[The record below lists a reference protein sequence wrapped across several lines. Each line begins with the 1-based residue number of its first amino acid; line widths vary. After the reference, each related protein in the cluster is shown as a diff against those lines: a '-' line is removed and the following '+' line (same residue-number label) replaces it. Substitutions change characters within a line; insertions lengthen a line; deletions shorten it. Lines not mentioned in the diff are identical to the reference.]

1 MAGARSRNFAG
12 WPLFANSFRPFF
24 LLAAVQAAL
33 SILAWLPMFYG
44 ELSVSSAF
52 APRDWHIHEMLYG
65 FLPAV
70 ITGFL
75 FTAIP
80 NWTGRLPIQGAPLAA
95 LLTVWLAG
103 RVAVTL
109 SANTGWAF
117 ALVADAAFLALVVAA
132 ATREIIAGGNWRN
145 LPVVGLVLVLLA
157 GNVAFHVETHY
168 EGAADVSIRVGIGVV
183 ILLIG
188 LIGGRIIPSF
198 TRNWLVKFNPGRLP
212 VPFGRFDGAVIGLS
226 ALALIAWIAAP
237 LNTVTGV
244 AMAVV
249 GVLHLVRLA
258 RWAGDRTTRERLL
271 LILHVG
277 YVFVPLGFILN
288 AVAAFGELPPSA
300 GIHAWMAGA
309 AGTMTLAVMTRAS
322 LGHTGQA
329 LTASP
334 AIQGIYAAIIIA
346 ALARVAA
353 VVLPAYSGVLLHI
366 AACGWILAFLGFAVA
381 FGPLLA
387 GSGRRALA
395 TMGVPASPT
404 QA

>member
-12 WPLFANSFRPFF
+12 WQLFANSFRPFF
-24 LLAAVQAAL
+24 LLAAIQAAL

-80 NWTGRLPIQGAPLAA
+80 NWTGRLPIRGRPLAA
-95 LLTVWLAG
+95 LLAVWLAG
-103 RVAVTL
+103 RIVVTV
-109 SANTGWAF
+109 SANIGWAF
-117 ALVADAAFLALVVAA
+117 ALVVDAAFLVLVVAA

-145 LPVVGLVLVLLA
+145 LPVVGLVFALLA

-183 ILLIG
+183 ILLIA

-212 VPFGRFDGAVIGLS
+212 VPFGRFDGAVIGCS
-226 ALALIAWIAAP
+226 ALALVSWIAAP
-237 LNTVTGV
+237 LNMITGI
-244 AMAVV
+244 AMAMV

-258 RWAGDRTTRERLL
+258 RWAGDRTLRERLL
-271 LILHVG
+271 VILHVG

-288 AVAAFGELPPSA
+288 ALSAFDVLPPSA
-300 GIHAWMAGA
+300 GIHAWTAGA

-334 AIQGIYAAIIIA
+334 AIQGIYAAVIIA

-353 VVLPAYSGVLLHI
+353 VLLPAHNDVLLHI
-366 AACGWILAFLGFAVA
+366 AACGWIVAFLGFAVA

-387 GSGRRALA
+387 GSRWRALA
-395 TMGVPASPT
+395 TMGVPAP
-404 QA
+404 AR

>member
-1 MAGARSRNFAG
+1 MAGARSRNFEG

-24 LLAAVQAAL
+24 LLAAIQAGL

-44 ELSVSSAF
+44 ELSVGSAF
-52 APRDWHIHEMLYG
+52 APRDWHVHEMLYG

-80 NWTGRLPIQGAPLAA
+80 NWTGRLPIQGTSLGA

-103 RVAVTL
+103 RFAVTL
-109 SANTGWAF
+109 SADIGWAF
-117 ALVADAAFLALVVAA
+117 ALVVDAAFLALVVAA

-145 LPVVGLVLVLLA
+145 LPVVVLVLVLLA
-157 GNVAFHVETHY
+157 GNVAFHLEAHF

-183 ILLIG
+183 VLLIS

-226 ALALIAWIAAP
+226 ALALIAWIVAP
-237 LNTVTGV
+237 LNTVTGAV
-244 AMAVV
+244 MALV
-249 GVLHLVRLA
+249 GGLHLVRLA

-277 YVFVPLGFILN
+277 YVFVPLGFLLHAL
-288 AVAAFGELPPSA
+288 AVFGALPPSA

-334 AIQGIYAAIIIA
+334 ATQGIYVAIIVA

-353 VVLPAYSGVLLHI
+353 VVLPGYSDALLHI
-366 AACGWILAFLGFAVA
+366 AACGWVIAFLGFAIA

-387 GSGRRALA
+387 GSRRRALA
-395 TMGVPASPT
+395 IIGMPA
-404 QA
+404 AAR

>member
-24 LLAAVQAAL
+24 LLAAIQAAL
-33 SILAWLPMFYG
+33 SILVWLPMFYG

-80 NWTGRLPIQGAPLAA
+80 NWTGRLPIQGAPLAG
-95 LLTVWLAG
+95 LVTVWLAG

-109 SANTGWAF
+109 SATTGWTF
-117 ALVADAAFLALVVAA
+117 ALVVDAAFLALVVAA

-168 EGAADVSIRVGIGVV
+168 AGAADVSIRVGIGVV
-183 ILLIG
+183 VLLIG

-237 LNTVTGV
+237 LNMITGV
-244 AMAVV
+244 AMAAV

-334 AIQGIYAAIIIA
+334 AVQAIYAAIVIA
-346 ALARVAA
+346 ALARIGA
-353 VVLPAYSGVLLHI
+353 VVLPAYGDVLLYV
-366 AACGWILAFLGFAVA
+366 AGCGWILAFLGFAVA

-395 TMGVPASPT
+395 TMGVPAP
-404 QA
+404 AR

>member
-1 MAGARSRNFAG
+1 MAGARSRNFEG

-24 LLAAVQAAL
+24 LLAAIEAGL

-52 APRDWHIHEMLYG
+52 APRDWHVHEMLYG

-80 NWTGRLPIQGAPLAA
+80 NWTGRLPIQGTSLGA
-95 LLTVWLAG
+95 LLVVWLAG

-109 SANTGWAF
+109 SAEIGWAF
-117 ALVADAAFLALVVAA
+117 ALVVDAAFLALVVAA

-145 LPVVGLVLVLLA
+145 LPVVVLVLVLLA
-157 GNVAFHVETHY
+157 GNVGFHLEAHY
-168 EGAADVSIRVGIGVV
+168 AGAADVSIRLGIGVV
-183 ILLIG
+183 MLLIA

-212 VPFGRFDGAVIGLS
+212 VPFGRFDGAVIGAS

-237 LNTVTGV
+237 LNMITGV
-244 AMAVV
+244 VMAVV

-288 AVAAFGELPPSA
+288 ALAAFGELPPSA

-329 LTASP
+329 LTAAP
-334 AIQGIYAAIIIA
+334 ATQGIYAAIIIA

-353 VVLPAYSGVLLHI
+353 VVLPAHGDLLLHI
-366 AACGWILAFLGFAVA
+366 AACGWIVAFLGFAIA

-387 GSGRRALA
+387 GSPRRALA
-395 TMGVPASPT
+395 IMGVPAP
-404 QA
+404 AR

>member
-1 MAGARSRNFAG
+1 MAGARSRNFTG

-24 LLAAVQAAL
+24 LLAAIQAAL
-33 SILAWLPMFYG
+33 SILVWLPMFYG

-80 NWTGRLPIQGAPLAA
+80 NWTGRLPIQGAPLAG
-95 LLTVWLAG
+95 LVTVWLAG

-109 SANTGWAF
+109 SANTGWMF
-117 ALVADAAFLALVVAA
+117 ALVVDAAFLALVVAA

-168 EGAADVSIRVGIGVV
+168 AGAADVSIRVGIGVV
-183 ILLIG
+183 VLLIG

-237 LNTVTGV
+237 LNMITGV
-244 AMAVV
+244 AMAAV

-334 AIQGIYAAIIIA
+334 AVQAIYAAIVIA
-346 ALARVAA
+346 ALARIGA
-353 VVLPAYSGVLLHI
+353 VVLPAYGDVLLYV

-395 TMGVPASPT
+395 TMGVPAP
-404 QA
+404 AR

>member
-24 LLAAVQAAL
+24 LLAAIQAGL
-33 SILAWLPMFYG
+33 SILAWLPIFYG
-44 ELSVSSAF
+44 ELSVTSAF
-52 APRDWHIHEMLYG
+52 APRDWHVHEMLYG

-80 NWTGRLPIQGAPLAA
+80 NWTGRLPIQGTSLGA
-95 LLTVWLAG
+95 LLVVWLAG
-103 RVAVTL
+103 RLAVTL
-109 SANTGWAF
+109 SADIGWAF
-117 ALVADAAFLALVVAA
+117 ALGIDAAFLALVVAA

-145 LPVVGLVLVLLA
+145 LPVVVLVLMLLA
-157 GNVAFHVETHY
+157 GNVGFHLEAHY
-168 EGAADVSIRVGIGVV
+168 QGAADVSIRVGVSVV
-183 ILLIG
+183 MLLIA

-212 VPFGRFDGAVIGLS
+212 VPFGRFDGVVIGLS
-226 ALALIAWIAAP
+226 ALALIAWIVAP
-237 LNTVTGV
+237 LNMITGAV
-244 AMAVV
+244 MAVV

-277 YVFVPLGFILN
+277 YVFVPFGFILN
-288 AVAAFGELPPSA
+288 ALAAFGELPPSA

-334 AIQGIYAAIIIA
+334 ATQAIYVAIVVA
-346 ALARVAA
+346 ALARVCA
-353 VVLPAYSGVLLHI
+353 VVVPAHSDVLLHV
-366 AACGWILAFLGFAVA
+366 AAFGWVAAFLGFAVA

-387 GSGRRALA
+387 GSRWRALA
-395 TMGVPASPT
+395 IMGVPAP
-404 QA
+404 AR

>member
-1 MAGARSRNFAG
+1 MAGARSRKYEG

-24 LLAAVQAAL
+24 LLAAIQAGL

-52 APRDWHIHEMLYG
+52 APRDWHVHEMLYG

-80 NWTGRLPIQGAPLAA
+80 NWTGRLPIQGTSLGA
-95 LLTVWLAG
+95 LVMVWLAG
-103 RVAVTL
+103 RAVVTL
-109 SANTGWAF
+109 SADTGWAF
-117 ALVADAAFLALVVAA
+117 ALVVDAAFLALVVAA
-132 ATREIIAGGNWRN
+132 AAREIVAGGNWRN
-145 LPVVGLVLVLLA
+145 LPVVGLVSVLLA
-157 GNVAFHVETHY
+157 GNVAFHLEAHY
-168 EGAADVSIRVGIGVV
+168 QGAADISIRVGIGVV
-183 ILLIG
+183 VLLIA

-212 VPFGRFDGAVIGLS
+212 VPFGRFDGAVIGCS
-226 ALALIAWIAAP
+226 ALALIAWVVAP
-237 LNTVTGV
+237 LNAVTGV
-244 AMAVV
+244 LMALV
-249 GVLHLVRLA
+249 GGLHLLRLA
-258 RWAGDRTTRERLL
+258 RWAGDRTFHERLL
-271 LILHVG
+271 VILHIG
-277 YVFVPLGFILN
+277 YVFVPLGFILHAI
-288 AVAAFGELPPSA
+288 AVFGALPPSA
-300 GIHAWMAGA
+300 GIHAWMTGA

-334 AIQGIYAAIIIA
+334 AIQVIYAAVVIA

-353 VVLPAYSGVLLHI
+353 VVFPAQSDVLLHI
-366 AACGWILAFLGFAVA
+366 AACGWLVAFPGFAVA

-387 GSGRRALA
+387 GSRRRALA
-395 TMGVPASPT
+395 IMGVPAP
-404 QA
+404 AR

>member
-12 WPLFANSFRPFF
+12 WQLFANSFRPFF
-24 LLAAVQAAL
+24 LLAAIQAAL

-80 NWTGRLPIQGAPLAA
+80 NWTGRLPIRGRPLAA
-95 LLTVWLAG
+95 LLAVWLAG
-103 RVAVTL
+103 RIVVTV
-109 SANTGWAF
+109 SANIGWAF
-117 ALVADAAFLALVVAA
+117 AMLVDAAFLALIVAA

-145 LPVVGLVLVLLA
+145 LPVVGLVFALLA

-168 EGAADVSIRVGIGVV
+168 EGAADVSIRVGISVV
-183 ILLIG
+183 ILLIA

-212 VPFGRFDGAVIGLS
+212 VPFGRFDGAVIGCS
-226 ALALIAWIAAP
+226 ALALVSWIAAP
-237 LNTVTGV
+237 LNMITGI
-244 AMAVV
+244 AMAMV

-258 RWAGDRTTRERLL
+258 RWAGDRTLRERLL
-271 LILHVG
+271 VILHVG
-277 YVFVPLGFILN
+277 YVFVPLGFVLN
-288 AVAAFGELPPSA
+288 ALSAFDVLPPSA
-300 GIHAWMAGA
+300 GIHAWTAGA

-334 AIQGIYAAIIIA
+334 AIQGIYAAVIIA

-353 VVLPAYSGVLLHI
+353 VLLPAHSDVLLHI
-366 AACGWILAFLGFAVA
+366 AACGWIVAFLGFAIA

-387 GSGRRALA
+387 GSRWRALA
-395 TMGVPASPT
+395 TMGVPAP
-404 QA
+404 AR